1 MIVGTAGGSLMMLIG
16 SFFTAQKYSNLMAL
30 LFILAQTCMAVL
42 DIAAHAA
49 MIKELRSKSQTS
61 MIIGYSQTAGI
72 LMGGLV
78 LLKLTS
84 PEFSRS
90 IGLSHPITS
99 PQLLLLIFGGL
110 IMLPAIYMHCWFDEL

>member
-1 MIVGTAGGSLMMLIG
+1 MMLIG

-72 LMGGLV
+72 LMGGLI

-84 PEFSRS
+84 P
-90 IGLSHPITS
+90 
-99 PQLLLLIFGGL
+99 
-110 IMLPAIYMHCWFDEL
+110 